1 MRKFSRSLGYEDN
14 QKRGEERSH
23 ESCVV
28 DCGDDEFID
37 ALIDKTPISKQAQLA
52 SSSQFAPQH
61 TMHSSLNRIQAVFGF
76 FTTVALVV
84 SALAAVS
91 VLFFPADE
99 TNASVQLKNVQ
110 V

>member
-1 MRKFSRSLGYEDN
+1 MTGVTMYRCRLSIRPKHPNRPSWLHLLF
-14 QKRGEERSH
+14 
-23 ESCVV
+23 V
-28 DCGDDEFID
+28 
-37 ALIDKTPISKQAQLA
+37 
-52 SSSQFAPQH
+52 PQQ
-61 TMHSSLNRIQAVFGF
+61 TMHSSLNRIQSVFGF

>member
-1 MRKFSRSLGYEDN
+1 MRLSIRPQDPK
-14 QKRGEERSH
+14 
-23 ESCVV
+23 
-28 DCGDDEFID
+28 
-37 ALIDKTPISKQAQLA
+37 AQLA
-52 SSSQFAPQH
+52 SSSQFVPQH

>member
-1 MRKFSRSLGYEDN
+1 MP
-14 QKRGEERSH
+14 
-23 ESCVV
+23 
-28 DCGDDEFID
+28 
-37 ALIDKTPISKQAQLA
+37 LIDKTQTSKQAQLA
-52 SSSQFAPQH
+52 SSALRSQQ
-61 TMHSSLNRIQAVFGF
+61 TMHSSLNRIQSVFGF